1 MRRAAV
7 RQCVRVELYLPAA
20 RSIEE
25 PLRQIVENA
34 GEGAAVVLNQVKG
47 GKGAYGAT
55 GWRVILSPG

>member
-1 MRRAAV
+1 MIFLHV
-7 RQCVRVELYLPAA
+7 VYLTGGVDSRTKTKWSAFASA

-47 GKGAYGAT
+47 GKGG
-55 GWRVILSPG
+55 R